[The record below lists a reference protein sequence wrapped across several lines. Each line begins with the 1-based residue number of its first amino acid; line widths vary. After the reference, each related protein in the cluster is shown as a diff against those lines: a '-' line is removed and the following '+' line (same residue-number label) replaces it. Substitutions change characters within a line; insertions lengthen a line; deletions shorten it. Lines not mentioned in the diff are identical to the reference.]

1 MGKYRDVFIENDKT
15 LGDSGTEIIELSV
28 VDPISELL
36 IKIKNKNGATSNKN
50 NPIMRNI
57 SKIEVVDGANVIYSL
72 SGPLAQSMSYY
83 QRRILPSMQR
93 QGGPGENQEDWFVL
107 RFGRYLWDKMF
118 ALTPLAFRNL
128 QLKITYDFATV
139 NAVGATGFLT
149 ANGKLTVIARIMED
163 DNVKPVASLM
173 AKNHYNFTSAA
184 SGDERI
190 PLPTDHDYV
199 MMLVR
204 AWESNVK
211 LYTTISNLK
220 LNIDSDKDIP
230 FDMDSWQMLKMME
243 NEFGLIT
250 LEQHIYATTEENIQS
265 WLGVGETAVITPETL
280 SSDPTTQYAL
290 ANIYGID
297 SGHLNL
303 VHRNAANNAAVT
315 NILQLI
321 VRGQAL
327 NHCFAIPFGLMSDPD
342 TWFKAPSVGDV
353 KAVLTQGNAGASVD
367 IALLQARAYGK

>member
-15 LGDSGTEIIELSV
+15 LGDSGTEVVELSV
-28 VDPISELL
+28 VDPISELH
-36 IKIKNKNGATSNKN
+36 IKVKNKNSTTSNKN

-72 SGPLAQSMSYY
+72 SGALSQSMSYY
-83 QRRILPSMQR
+83 QRRMLPSMYR
-93 QGGPGENQEDWFVL
+93 QGGPSANQEDHFVL

-118 ALTPLAFRNL
+118 ALTPQAFRNL

-139 NAVGATGFLT
+139 NAIGVTGFLT
-149 ANGKLTVIARIMED
+149 ANGKLSVIARLMED
-163 DNVKPVASLM
+163 PEVKPEGYMM

-199 MMLVR
+199 MMIVR
-204 AWESNVK
+204 AWEANVK
-211 LYTTISNLK
+211 LYTTLSNLK
-220 LNIDSDKDIP
+220 LNIDSDKDVP
-230 FDMDSWQMLKMME
+230 FDMDSWQLLKWME
-243 NEFGLIT
+243 SEYGLIT
-250 LEQHIYATTEENIQS
+250 LEQKMYATTEENIQT

-280 SSDPTTQYAL
+280 STDPSTLYAL
-290 ANIYGID
+290 ANIYGVD

-315 NILQLI
+315 NILHLLI
-321 VRGQAL
+321 RGQAL
-327 NHCFAIPFGLMSDPD
+327 NHCFAIPFGNMDDPD
-342 TWFKAPSVGDV
+342 TWFKAQGVGDI

-367 IALLQARAYGK
+367 VALLQARMYGK